1 MRISTFQIYQQS
13 VNSMLTQQ
21 ADLAKTQQQLS
32 VGKNIL
38 TPADDP
44 AAAARVLELGQL
56 IETNSQLQR
65 NADAAETRLQLEE
78 SVLSQAGDILQ
89 VVRDLAVQ
97 GNNATLNAGDRQAI
111 AFEVRERL
119 DELLQ
124 IANSKEANG
133 EHLFSGYKTSTT
145 PFTHDGLGNFTYNGD
160 QGQRELQIGPTRKVA
175 ASDDGDSIFMQID
188 DGAGGVSDM
197 FSVLYD
203 FAADLDANT
212 PNGNSIA
219 RLDSAIDSVL
229 TKRASIGAR
238 INTVESQRE
247 SNIAFDIELQR
258 NRSELEDLDYAEAV
272 SRFQR
277 QTVALQASQQTFSKI
292 EQLSLFNYL

>member
-32 VGKNIL
+32 VGKSIL
-38 TPADDP
+38 TPADNP

-65 NADAAETRLQLEE
+65 NADSAETRLRLEE
-78 SVLSQAGDILQ
+78 DVLTQTGDLLQ
-89 VVRDLAVQ
+89 VVRGLAVQ
-97 GNNATLNAGDRQAI
+97 GNNATYNAVDRQAI
-111 AFEVRERL
+111 AFEVRARL
-119 DELLQ
+119 DELMQ

-133 EHLFSGYKTSTT
+133 EYLFSGYKTSTT
-145 PFTHDGLGNFTYNGD
+145 PFTDDGLGNFTYNGD
-160 QGQRELQIGPTRKVA
+160 QGQRELQIGPTRKIA
-175 ASDDGDSIFMQID
+175 ASDDGNSMFMQID
-188 DGAGGVSDM
+188 DGAGGLSDM

-203 FAADLDANT
+203 FSVEMDANT

-219 RLDSAIDSVL
+219 RIDSAIDLVS

-238 INTVESQRE
+238 LNSIDGQRE
-247 SNIAFDIELQR
+247 TNTSFEIELQR
-258 NRSELEDLDYAEAV
+258 NRSSLEDLDYAEAV

-277 QTVALQASQQTFSKI
+277 QNIALQASQQTFAKI